1 MVFFETHAMKTFID
15 KIIKYVKG
23 HDFRIFIICLGLSLL
38 IWSIEKLRQV
48 YTVTFDYTIVGR
60 NAPDNYIVDANK
72 IPTAKVAVSADGF
85 NLLFFSHREKNISID
100 IKRLRVTELSGVS
113 YAILPTANYRRLV
126 SDRLPDYIELQN
138 IVSDTIFIPLLTK
151 REKRLPVVVRDEVS
165 LENQHCFSRPTLVR
179 PDTVTVSGTND
190 VIDTM
195 TAVYT
200 TQQVPMKLKDT
211 LAVVIP
217 FELPLGAYTDE
228 QNAEVTYFVEPYT
241 EKTLNVPITAI
252 NVPAGYTFKAF
263 PAAAHVTFFV
273 GLSQF
278 EKVGTS
284 DFDIIADL
292 TDVKPGASQPQ
303 TKLKLIEQPGCV
315 SNVSYSPLFVEYLL
329 ERNHEIW
336 Q

>member
-1 MVFFETHAMKTFID
+1 MKTFID

-23 HDFRIFIICLGLSLL
+23 HDFRIFIICLGISLL

-48 YTVTFDYTIVGR
+48 YTVTVEYTIAGR
-60 NAPDNYIVDANK
+60 NAPDNYIIDDTK
-72 IPTAKVAVSADGF
+72 IPTAKVAVSSDGF
-85 NLLFFSHREKNISID
+85 NLLFFSHREKSISID
-100 IKRLRVTELSGVS
+100 LNRLKLIELSGVN
-113 YAILPTANYRRLV
+113 YAVLPTASYRRQV
-126 SDRLPDYIELQN
+126 TERLPDYIELQR
-138 IVSDTIFIPLLTK
+138 IVSDTIYIPLLTK
-151 REKRLPVVVRDEVS
+151 REKRLPVVVRGEVN
-165 LENQHCFSRPTLVR
+165 LENQHCFSRPTLIR

-200 TQQVPMKLKDT
+200 TQQVPITLKDT
-211 LAVVIP
+211 LAVVMP

-228 QNAEVTYFVEPYT
+228 QSAEVTYFVEPYT

-263 PAAAHVTFFV
+263 PTTAHVTFFV

-292 TDVKPGASQPQ
+292 TGVVPGSSQPQ
-303 TKLKLIEQPGCV
+303 TKLKITEQPDCV

-329 ERNHEIW
+329 ERNHDIW